1 MLKSVKRITSYFNVE
16 DETKGVFTILCHQ
29 LGMPLTSIV
38 LRLYRIFTAGMPLL
52 ERNRCV
58 SRKRI
63 QLIHCDEMQK
73 DACNCEILVE
83 VNEVDMAWTM
93 QTLSMIMGVAGSGRQ
108 AKPRDDRRI
117 NGR

>member
-1 MLKSVKRITSYFNVE
+1 MGAPDCSTSSGLASYA
-16 DETKGVFTILCHQ
+16 D
-29 LGMPLTSIV
+29 
-38 LRLYRIFTAGMPLL
+38 
-52 ERNRCV
+52 
-58 SRKRI
+58 
-63 QLIHCDEMQK
+63 CDEMQK

-83 VNEVDMAWTM
+83 VNEVDMARTM